1 MYTIVDYKHLG
12 GLTHEMSIEAKQLAK
27 KAQAGQFLII
37 RMNDEGERIPLTI
50 ADADPDKGTITIVF
64 QAIGRSTEELA
75 TYKVGD
81 TLSDVVGPLG
91 RASEIEKYGKVIIVG
106 GGGGIAPIYPI
117 AKALK
122 AAGNHVISII
132 GAKNKD
138 LLFWEDRMAA
148 VSNELHIATDDG
160 SCGHKGFVTDILDDI
175 CQKEEIAAVW
185 AVGPMIMMKNCVR
198 VTKPYGIKT
207 FVSMNPVM
215 IDGTGMCGGC
225 RIQVGDETKFAC
237 VDGPEFDGH
246 LVDFDLA
253 MKRSAYLKDME
264 AKGRDHYHDH
274 TCTLGLEHDDRA
286 AKGV

>member
-12 GLTHEMSIEAKQLAK
+12 GLTHEMSIEATQLAK

-91 RASEIEKYGKVIIVG
+91 RASEIKKYGKVIIVG
-106 GGGGIAPIYPI
+106 GGVGIAPIYPI

-138 LLFWEDRMAA
+138 LLFGKTGWRPFPMSSTLQPMTDR
-148 VSNELHIATDDG
+148 
-160 SCGHKGFVTDILDDI
+160 
-175 CQKEEIAAVW
+175 
-185 AVGPMIMMKNCVR
+185 VGIKVLSQTSLTTFAKKKR
-198 VTKPYGIKT
+198 LLPYG
-207 FVSMNPVM
+207 PW
-215 IDGTGMCGGC
+215 
-225 RIQVGDETKFAC
+225 
-237 VDGPEFDGH
+237 
-246 LVDFDLA
+246 
-253 MKRSAYLKDME
+253 
-264 AKGRDHYHDH
+264 
-274 TCTLGLEHDDRA
+274 DR
-286 AKGV
+286 